1 MTKAPV
7 AREAPKNWAHKG
19 RDRRRFWIQV
29 VAWLLVLVMLLPVII
44 YFL

>member
-7 AREAPKNWAHKG
+7 TREAPTSWAKKG
-19 RDRRRFWIQV
+19 RDRRRFWIQL

-44 YFL
+44 YFI